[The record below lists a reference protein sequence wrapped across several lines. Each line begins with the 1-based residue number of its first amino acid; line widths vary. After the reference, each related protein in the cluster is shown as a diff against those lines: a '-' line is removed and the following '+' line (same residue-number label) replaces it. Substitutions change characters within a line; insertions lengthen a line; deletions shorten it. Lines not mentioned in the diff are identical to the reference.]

1 MLLLR
6 ITDAEQAFFHEA
18 TGIEWNVIFL
28 LLGMMVIVS
37 VLRRTGVFEYIAIWC
52 AKRSRGR
59 PYRLMVM
66 LCVLT
71 ALASA
76 FLDNVTTV
84 LLVAPVTFLV
94 CERLGPAARCRT
106 SSPRCSPPTS
116 AAPPPWS
123 ATRPT
128 SSSPAAAT

>member
-1 MLLLR
+1 MHRTKVALAGAGLMLLLR
-6 ITDAEQAFFHEA
+6 ITDAEHAFFDEH

-37 VLRRTGVFEYIAIWC
+37 VLRRTGVFEYVAIWC

-71 ALASA
+71 A
-76 FLDNVTTV
+76 VRV
-84 LLVAPVTFLV
+84 
-94 CERLGPAARCRT
+94 GPAGQRHHRAPGRAGHVPGVRAARAPRRCRT
-106 SSPRCSPPTS
+106 
-116 AAPPPWS
+116 
-123 ATRPT
+123 
-128 SSSPAAAT
+128 